1 VSPLGPGGF
10 LVIALAGA
18 IGALGRYLLDI
29 FISARQHRRAHSG
42 SRIFPLG
49 ILAANTA
56 ACFLVGAA
64 TSWAD
69 SHGIGWAAGS
79 LSGVP
84 GLLVLALVLGI
95 GGGLSTMSTFMVAAV
110 SLWRSGARSMAATY
124 LGLTI
129 GAGIAAGML
138 GGLAGGVLP

>member
-1 VSPLGPGGF
+1 MSSWGMGGF

-18 IGALGRYLLDI
+18 IGALGRYVLDI
-29 FISARQHRRAHSG
+29 AVSGAQHRRAGSG
-42 SRIFPLG
+42 GGIFPLG

-64 TSWAD
+64 ASWANN
-69 SHGIGWAAGS
+69 HGVDWAAGS

-84 GLLVLALVLGI
+84 GLLVMALILGI

-110 SLWRSGARSMAATY
+110 SLWRSGNRAMAVTY
-124 LGLTI
+124 LGLTF
-129 GAGIAAGML
+129 GAGLAAGVF
-138 GGLAGGVLP
+138 GGLAATLLP

>member
-1 VSPLGPGGF
+1 MSQPGMGGF

-18 IGALGRYLLDI
+18 IGALGRYLLDVYV
-29 FISARQHRRAHSG
+29 SAGQHRRAHSG
-42 SRIFPLG
+42 ARVFPLG
-49 ILAANTA
+49 ILAANSV

-64 TSWAD
+64 ASWAGN
-69 SHGIGWAAGS
+69 HGIGWATDS

-110 SLWRSGARSMAATY
+110 SLWRSGARAMAATY
-124 LGLTI
+124 LGLTL
-129 GAGIAAGML
+129 GVGVAAGL
-138 GGLAGGVLP
+138 FGGLVATLLS